1 MCRPRITLLHC
12 FAANLRVFDPE
23 KATLPVRGTVMT
35 MQPITYARCP
45 TAMSSGLP
53 KIICGAIRAATP
65 RPTFARVFIG
75 KKIGGLITGDWV
87 DVPKGKATGSGVLGS
102 KLVSQQEI
110 RFNNPPVGIDGSVI
124 QRSMPGNLRG
134 YADLHTHPMVNLGF
148 GGKLIHG
155 SPDVGSIIPTDKDC
169 NHNVRAKSMEHA
181 LGPATPTHG
190 DPFQIACGDGFR
202 RGIIFAYEELNDAD
216 VTVGS
221 PAQGAPS
228 FKDYPKYNDIAHQKM
243 WVDWIRR
250 SYDAGQRVMVALATN
265 NATLAAAVS
274 GPGDG
279 PTDDKASAD
288 LQIAEIKS
296 FVARHNDFMEVAMTP
311 ADIRRI
317 VAANKLAIVL
327 GIEVDNIGNFNKVPN
342 WDLMPPAARAAIID
356 AELVRLQKNG
366 VRYIFPI
373 HVLDNK
379 FGGTAVYEDL
389 FNYSTKREDGH
400 WWKLKCSADKDGVE
414 HKFDPFL
421 GSDIPDVAKNFL
433 STLSG
438 IKVSLD
444 LNAPAPP
451 DCKKLGH
458 ENAQGLQMTKAG
470 TGDGEIAIKE
480 MMKLGMLIDVDHM
493 SLASFNDTLGLA
505 EGVQGGYPVIS
516 GHTGLR
522 VYQKTENS
530 RTEDQ
535 LERIGKLGGMFG
547 LGSANTPSYQWA
559 AQYAIANSWISGK
572 DLTHG
577 KSAVFGEGRVSFG
590 TDLNG
595 LVQGGAPRAGGNMYS
610 NTFSQKPYRQQDV
623 ELSHRRRCSL
633 WHDG

>member
-1 MCRPRITLLHC
+1 M
-12 FAANLRVFDPE
+12 
-23 KATLPVRGTVMT
+23 
-35 MQPITYARCP
+35 
-45 TAMSSGLP
+45 
-53 KIICGAIRAATP
+53 
-65 RPTFARVFIG
+65 
-75 KKIGGLITGDWV
+75 
-87 DVPKGKATGSGVLGS
+87 
-102 KLVSQQEI
+102 
-110 RFNNPPVGIDGSVI
+110 
-124 QRSMPGNLRG
+124 
-134 YADLHTHPMVNLGF
+134 
-148 GGKLIHG
+148 
-155 SPDVGSIIPTDKDC
+155 
-169 NHNVRAKSMEHA
+169 
-181 LGPATPTHG
+181 
-190 DPFQIACGDGFR
+190 
-202 RGIIFAYEELNDAD
+202 
-216 VTVGS
+216 
-221 PAQGAPS
+221 
-228 FKDYPKYNDIAHQKM
+228 
-243 WVDWIRR
+243 
-250 SYDAGQRVMVALATN
+250 
-265 NATLAAAVS
+265 
-274 GPGDG
+274 
-279 PTDDKASAD
+279 
-288 LQIAEIKS
+288 
-296 FVARHNDFMEVAMTP
+296 
-311 ADIRRI
+311 
-317 VAANKLAIVL
+317 
-327 GIEVDNIGNFNKVPN
+327 
-342 WDLMPPAARAAIID
+342 
-356 AELVRLQKNG
+356 VRLQKNG

-595 LVQGGAPRAGGNMYS
+595 LVKGGAPRAGGNMYS
-610 NTFSQKPYRQQDV
+610 NTFPKSHTGNKTWNYRTDGVAHYGMMADFLADV
-623 ELSHRRRCSL
+623 RTEPTYGSKIYDSMMKNAEVFAEM
-633 WHDG
+633 WEKAEKEAKMVK